1 MQHDNYVTIGFSK
14 EAHRMVVGI
23 KRSWNVHSVEDA
35 VLELLEKSKERDG
48 H

>member
-1 MQHDNYVTIGFSK
+1 MQHNNYVTIGFSK
-14 EAHRMVVGI
+14 ETHRMLVGT
-23 KRSWNVHSVEDA
+23 KRSRNLHSVEDA